1 MRLLVTRP
9 EPDAQETAAELEA
22 IGHSVLVEPMTRI
35 VLLPPPEI
43 ALRPAAIIFTSRN
56 AVRAAVAWPLV
67 SGWRETTVLAVGEKT
82 ARAVRDAGFTDVR
95 TGGGDVTRL
104 AGAIAQALD
113 PADGTILYIAGR
125 DRAGDLAGRLGA
137 RGFDVTTVE
146 AYAAVAIAEFSA
158 GARQALATGAVD
170 GALFF
175 SRRAASIFGDLLQKA
190 GLLDALQRVTVYA
203 ISDSAAE
210 PLQPF
215 NPAGMRIASNPDAE
229 SLIASIAR

>member
-9 EPDAQETAAELEA
+9 EPDAKETAAELEA
-22 IGHSVLVEPMTRI
+22 LGHSVLVEPLTRI
-35 VLLPPPEI
+35 VTLPPPEI
-43 ALRPAAIIFTSRN
+43 AFPPAAMVFTSRN
-56 AVRAAVAWPLV
+56 AVRAAVDWPQV
-67 SGWRETTVLAVGEKT
+67 SGWRETTVFAVGEKT
-82 ARAVRDAGFTDVR
+82 GQAAREAGFTDVR
-95 TGGGDVTRL
+95 IGGGDVARL
-104 AGAIAQALD
+104 AETVAHALD
-113 PADGTILYIAGR
+113 PAAGTILYVAGR
-125 DRAGDLAGRLGA
+125 DRAGDLEGRLGA
-137 RGFDVTTVE
+137 CGFDVTTVE

-158 GARQALATGAVD
+158 GARQALATGAID

-175 SRRAASIFGDLLQKA
+175 SRRAAAIFGDLLREA